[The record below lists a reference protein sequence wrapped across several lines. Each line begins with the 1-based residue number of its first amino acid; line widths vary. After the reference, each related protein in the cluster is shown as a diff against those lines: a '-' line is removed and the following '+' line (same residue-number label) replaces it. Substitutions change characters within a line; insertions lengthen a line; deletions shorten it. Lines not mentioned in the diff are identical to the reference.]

1 MAEENIKD
9 FTINWIVLGLLGF
22 CLISFAITFMYNNNP
37 IGLGDSAEGIFT
49 QTQSNLSTRLYQTPT
64 DADKVLNITANTNP
78 EAGDLGSRDS
88 VASSYSVSGTGRGF
102 FETIKIFIAWVFV
115 GEMGAMLVAVFG
127 GLIGFLAVYFIV
139 KWIRNGI

>member
-1 MAEENIKD
+1 MSEENIKD

-22 CLISFAITFMYNNNP
+22 CLISFAISFMYNNNP

-49 QTQSNLSTRLYQTPT
+49 QTQSNLSTRLYQTPA

-102 FETIKIFIAWVFV
+102 FETTKIFIAWVFV
-115 GEMGAMLVAVFG
+115 GEMGQMLVAVFG

-139 KWIRNGI
+139 KWIKNGI

>member
-1 MAEENIKD
+1 MSEENIKD
-9 FTINWIVLGLLGF
+9 FTMNWIVLGLLGF
-22 CLISFAITFMYNNNP
+22 CLISFAISFMYNNNP

-127 GLIGFLAVYFIV
+127 GLIGFLAVYYIV